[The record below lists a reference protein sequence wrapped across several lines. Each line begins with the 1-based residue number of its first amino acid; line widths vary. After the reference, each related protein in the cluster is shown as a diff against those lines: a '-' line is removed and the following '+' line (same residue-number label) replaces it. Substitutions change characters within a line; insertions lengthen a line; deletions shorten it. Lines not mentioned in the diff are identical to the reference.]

1 MKPLKSNEIK
11 GNWATLLLCT
21 NEDGTID
28 FGRMDEE
35 LDFLISSAPNGI
47 YSNGTSG
54 EFHTQSEVEFDK
66 VNRLLAEKCE
76 NSGIPFQIGVSHMS
90 GQLSLERL
98 RRSVELKPSAV
109 QVILPD
115 WFPLTN
121 DEAVWFLETMA
132 ETAGDIGLVLYNP
145 PHAKRV
151 LTPSDWMC
159 FKKRIPSLVGVKV
172 SDKGGDKQ
180 WYAEMQKHTAD
191 LSVFIPG
198 HNLATGITRGAHGAY
213 SNMACLNP
221 FAAQS
226 WYEQMKN
233 DMSAALELEG
243 RIQQFMKQYI
253 APLITEYKYS
263 NPACDRFMAIMGGW
277 ADVGENMRWPY
288 QFIPKEWADKIRPEA
303 EKLIPEFFDHKD

>member
-21 NEDGTID
+21 NKDGTID

-35 LDFLISSAPNGI
+35 LNVLISSAPNGI

-54 EFHTQSEVEFDK
+54 EFHTQSEVEFNK
-66 VNRLLAEKCE
+66 VNQLLAEKCE
-76 NSGIPFQIGVSHMS
+76 SAGVPFQIGVSHMS

-98 RRSVELKPSAV
+98 GRSLELKPSAV

-121 DEAVWFLETMA
+121 DEAVSFLEKMA
-132 ETAGDIGLVLYNP
+132 ERAGDIGLVLYNP

-151 LTPSDWMC
+151 LAPSDW
-159 FKKRIPSLVGVKV
+159 KYLKNHVPSLVGVKV
-172 SDKGGDKQ
+172 SDQGGDEQ
-180 WYAEMQKHTAD
+180 WYEEVKKHAAD

-198 HNLATGITRGAHGAY
+198 HNLATGIKRGAHGAY

-226 WYEQMKN
+226 WYEQMNK
-233 DMSAALELEG
+233 DMATALDLEN

-263 NPACDRFMAIMGGW
+263 NPACDRFMAVMGGW

-288 QFIPKEWADKIRPEA
+288 RSIPKEWADRIKPEA
-303 EKLIPEFFDHKD
+303 EKLIPEFCDR

>member
-1 MKPLKSNEIK
+1 MKPLKSSEIK
-11 GNWATLLLCT
+11 GNWATLLLFT

-35 LDFLISSAPNGI
+35 LDVLISSAPDGI

-54 EFHTQSEVEFDK
+54 EFHTQNEVEFEQ

-76 NSGIPFQIGVSHMS
+76 TAGIPFQIGVSHMS

-98 RRSVELKPSAV
+98 RRSVELKPAAV

-121 DEAVWFLETMA
+121 DEAVCFLEKMA

-151 LTPSDWMC
+151 LAPTDWKYL
-159 FKKRIPSLVGVKV
+159 KKWIPSLVGVKV
-172 SDKGGDKQ
+172 SDQGGDEQ
-180 WYAEMQKHTAD
+180 WYAEVKKHAEN

-198 HNLATGITRGAHGAY
+198 HNLATGITLGAHGAY

-221 FAAQS
+221 NAAQS
-226 WYEQMKN
+226 WYEQMKK
-233 DMSAALELEG
+233 DMSAALELES

-253 APLITEYKYS
+253 APLITEYRYS
-263 NPACDRFMAIMGGW
+263 NPACDRFMAVMGGW
-277 ADVGENMRWPY
+277 ADVGEHMRWPY
-288 QFIPKEWADKIRPEA
+288 RSVPKEWADRIKPEA
-303 EKLIPEFFDHKD
+303 EKLIPEFFDR

>member
-11 GNWATLLLCT
+11 GNWSTLLLCT
-21 NEDGTID
+21 NKDGTID

-35 LDFLISSAPNGI
+35 LDVLISSAPDGI

-54 EFHTQSEVEFDK
+54 EFHTQNEVEFEQ

-76 NSGIPFQIGVSHMS
+76 TAGIPFQIGVSHMS

-98 RRSVELKPSAV
+98 RRSVELKPAAV

-121 DEAVWFLETMA
+121 DEAASFLGKMA
-132 ETAGDIGLVLYNP
+132 ETAGNIGLVLYNP

-151 LTPSDWMC
+151 LAPSDW
-159 FKKRIPSLVGVKV
+159 KYLKNWVPSLVGVKV
-172 SDKGGDKQ
+172 SDQEGDEQ
-180 WYAEMQKHTAD
+180 WYAEVKKHAAD

-198 HNLATGITRGAHGAY
+198 HNLATGIKCGAHGAY

-221 FAAQS
+221 TAAQS
-226 WYEQMKN
+226 WYEQMKK
-233 DMSAALELEG
+233 DMSAALELES

-253 APLITEYKYS
+253 APLITESRYS
-263 NPACDRFMAIMGGW
+263 NPACDRFMVVMGGW
-277 ADVGENMRWPY
+277 TDVGEHMRWPY
-288 QFIPKEWADKIRPEA
+288 RSVPKEWADRIKPEA
-303 EKLIPEFFDHKD
+303 EKLIPEFFDR

>member
-11 GNWATLLLCT
+11 GNWSTLLLCT
-21 NEDGTID
+21 NKDGTID

-35 LDFLISSAPNGI
+35 LDVLISSAPDGI

-54 EFHTQSEVEFDK
+54 EFHTQNEVEFEQ

-76 NSGIPFQIGVSHMS
+76 TAGIPFQIGVSHMS

-98 RRSVELKPSAV
+98 RRSVELKPAAV

-121 DEAVWFLETMA
+121 DEAVSFLEKMA

-151 LTPSDWMC
+151 LTPYDWGYL
-159 FKKRIPSLVGVKV
+159 KKRVPSLVGVKV
-172 SDKGGDKQ
+172 SDQGGDEQ
-180 WYAEMQKHTAD
+180 WYAEVKKHAAD

-198 HNLATGITRGAHGAY
+198 HNLATGIKCGAHGAY

-221 FAAQS
+221 TAAQS
-226 WYEQMKN
+226 WYEQMKK
-233 DMSAALELEG
+233 DMSAALELES

-253 APLITEYKYS
+253 APLITESRYS
-263 NPACDRFMAIMGGW
+263 NPACDRFMVVMGGW
-277 ADVGENMRWPY
+277 TDVGEHMRWPY
-288 QFIPKEWADKIRPEA
+288 RSVPKEWADRIKPEA
-303 EKLIPEFFDHKD
+303 EKLIPEFFDR